1 MENTKLRRRRK
12 RKQKQKQ
19 KRGGYWGDA
28 AKAFGNFWSTWHKAL
43 TWEGK
48 KIRRWWNLMFQK
60 ELCYQMVELLLLD
73 IKEFLEG
80 SAA

>member
-1 MENTKLRRRRK
+1 MHIKFGKYKIKKKKK

-43 TWEGK
+43 T
-48 KIRRWWNLMFQK
+48 
-60 ELCYQMVELLLLD
+60 
-73 IKEFLEG
+73 
-80 SAA
+80 